1 MDYVCAIPKEN
12 VDNYNLGVTYK
23 VWGVIE
29 AYKAKIAKVRR
40 GDRVFFVVDG
50 TLRSV
55 HSVESEP
62 FDEQHEIW
70 PPHAGDQYHG
80 SVYPHRV
87 RISSAAL
94 ISYAPMS
101 WIVDRLKLTKALK
114 NWSGA
119 LQGPNG
125 VFRPIKSDDAALL
138 EEHMKRH
145 LCLSFDDL
153 LHEQ

>member
-1 MDYVCAIPKEN
+1 MDRVCAIPKEN
-12 VDNYNLGVTYK
+12 VDNYNLGVTHR

-29 AYKAKIAKVRR
+29 AYKTKIAKVRR

-101 WIVDRLKLTKALK
+101 WIVDRLKLRRH
-114 NWSGA
+114 SRIGA
-119 LQGPNG
+119 G
-125 VFRPIKSDDAALL
+125 
-138 EEHMKRH
+138 
-145 LCLSFDDL
+145 LCKVPTECSVLSN
-153 LHEQ
+153 QMMQPCSRST